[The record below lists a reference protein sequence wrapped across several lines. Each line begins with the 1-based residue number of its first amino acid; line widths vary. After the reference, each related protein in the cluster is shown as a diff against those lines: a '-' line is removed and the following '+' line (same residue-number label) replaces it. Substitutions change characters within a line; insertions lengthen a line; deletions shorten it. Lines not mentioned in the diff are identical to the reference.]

1 MGLDYSLFL
10 LGLSFA
16 SVYGVLPLFVHHLT
30 PSNLALGLIAAVRS
44 AGFLVPPILVA
55 EVVERLRR
63 KKPFVVGTT
72 VMERLP
78 YLVLAAATP
87 RLAGGGHDGSTAR
100 GGQLL
105 ASLAHGHTG

>member
-55 EVVERLRR
+55 GVVERLRR

-78 YLVLAAATP
+78 TSCWP
-87 RLAGGGHDGSTAR
+87 RPHPCSPAPIPPRCSGYS
-100 GGQLL
+100 
-105 ASLAHGHTG
+105 SP